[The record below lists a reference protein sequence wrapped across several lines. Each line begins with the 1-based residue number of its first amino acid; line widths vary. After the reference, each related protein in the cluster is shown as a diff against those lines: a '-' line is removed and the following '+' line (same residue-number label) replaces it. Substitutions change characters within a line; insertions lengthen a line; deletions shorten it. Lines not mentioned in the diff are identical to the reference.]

1 MSEKETL
8 MKTPMVEQLA
18 HYAVAL
24 RYEDIPESAR
34 TTARQLVFDT
44 IGTALGGYQTELGQR
59 AVAYAISALPGHE
72 AQLIGD
78 GRYSSAEGAAFANS
92 VMAKILGM
100 DDSHRTA
107 GHIAAIVIPVLFAVA
122 GSKALNGRDLITA
135 LVAAYDV
142 AIRLGSH
149 VRYEQRR
156 RGLDLKGTVTP
167 IVGALAAGRYLG
179 LDATMIAQAMAL
191 AADMASGTEQYVY
204 EGGACDTK
212 DLVAGF
218 AARNAVSAVRLAM
231 AGFRGPRGAL
241 DGEYGFLQAFGP
253 GKESA
258 AGLFDDL
265 GTCFRI
271 SETAFKPHGGCRHTH
286 QAVDAVQRMLADGPI
301 DLEQIESIDL
311 YTYAYA
317 LQPHFR
323 IDPDPEGRAT
333 AGLSIRVATAL
344 ALVRGSTF
352 PADYQAWD
360 DPIVRRLRH
369 SMSVHVDEQIE
380 AVYPQRNGCT
390 IHVRLRDGS
399 QRSGSVLFARGEPEA
414 ALSDADLF
422 AKVHALARPIRS
434 PETIQD
440 LAQMCANLEQLSSSD
455 QIFACRDVSESVL
468 HT

>member
-1 MSEKETL
+1 
-8 MKTPMVEQLA
+8 
-18 HYAVAL
+18 
-24 RYEDIPESAR
+24 
-34 TTARQLVFDT
+34 
-44 IGTALGGYQTELGQR
+44 
-59 AVAYAISALPGHE
+59 
-72 AQLIGD
+72 
-78 GRYSSAEGAAFANS
+78 
-92 VMAKILGM
+92 M

-107 GHIAAIVIPVLFAVA
+107 GHIAAIVVPVLFAVA
-122 GSKALNGRDLITA
+122 GSKSLNGRDLITA

-149 VRYEQRR
+149 VRYEQRQ
-156 RGLDLKGTVTP
+156 RGLDLKGTITP

-179 LDATMIAQAMAL
+179 LDANLIAQAMAL
-191 AADMASGTEQYVY
+191 AADMAAGTEQYVY

-212 DLVAGF
+212 DLIAGF
-218 AARNAVSAVRLAM
+218 AARNAVSAIRLAL
-231 AGFRGPRGAL
+231 AGFRGPRGAI

-253 GKESA
+253 GKGSA

-286 QAVDAVQRMLADGPI
+286 QAVDAVQLMLAAGPI
-301 DLEQIESIDL
+301 DPEQIESIDL

-323 IDPDPEGRAT
+323 VDPDPEGRST

-360 DPIVRRLRH
+360 DPVVRRLRH
-369 SMSVHVDEQIE
+369 VISVHVDEQVE

-390 IHVRLRDGS
+390 IHVRMRDGS

-422 AKVHALARPIRS
+422 AKVHALAHPIRS
-434 PETIQD
+434 SEMIQE
-440 LAQMCANLEQLSSSD
+440 LAQACANLEQLTSSD
-455 QIFACRDVSESVL
+455 QVFAWRDVSVSAL